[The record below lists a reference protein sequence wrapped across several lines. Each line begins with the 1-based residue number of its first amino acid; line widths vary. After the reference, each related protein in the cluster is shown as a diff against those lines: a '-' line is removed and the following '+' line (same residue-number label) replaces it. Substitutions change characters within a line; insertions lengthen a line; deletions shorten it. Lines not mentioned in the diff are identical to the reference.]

1 MSRTTK
7 DYILIGLKGMA
18 MGAAD
23 IVPGVSGGTIALIA
37 GIYEEFLNSLKSFS
51 SALLVLKNDGIK
63 ATWKHVNGNF
73 LVALFGGIAVSLLSL
88 VKFIKYAL
96 VEHPILL
103 WSFFFGLII
112 ASVYFVGK
120 QVSKWDI
127 KSLLALLLGTVGVF
141 LLTSL
146 GPAETPTDLWFV
158 FIAGMLA
165 ICAMILP
172 GISGAFILV
181 LLGKYA
187 YVIEAL
193 SDFKFSVIITF
204 GLGCI
209 TGLLSF
215 SHFLSYMLKK
225 HFNITIAL
233 LTGFMIGS
241 LNKIWPWKNTLETM
255 IDRHSEVVPKL
266 QENVLPANLEIG
278 EPQVLFAVLLAVA
291 GFALIFGL
299 ELFAQKKESAS

>member
-1 MSRTTK
+1 MSRTVK
-7 DYILIGLKGMA
+7 DYLLIGLKGIA

-23 IVPGVSGGTIALIA
+23 IIPGVSGGTIALIA
-37 GIYEEFLNSLKSFS
+37 GIYEEFIDSLKSFS

-63 ATWKHVNGNF
+63 ATWEHVNGNF
-73 LVALFGGIAVSLLSL
+73 LLALFSGIAVSLLSL
-88 VKFIKYAL
+88 VKFIKFAL

-120 QVSKWDI
+120 QVNKWDL
-127 KSLLALLLGTVGVF
+127 KSILALLIGTISIY
-141 LLTSL
+141 LITSL

-181 LLGKYA
+181 LLGKYS
-187 YVIEAL
+187 YVIESL
-193 SDFKFSVIITF
+193 NDFKFSVIITF

-215 SHFLSYMLKK
+215 SHFLSFMLKK
-225 HFNITIAL
+225 HFNLTIAL

-255 IDRHSEVVPKL
+255 IDRHGEVVPKI
-266 QENVLPANLEIG
+266 QENVIPSSLAVG
-278 EPQVLFAVLLAVA
+278 EPQIMLASFLAVA
-291 GFALIFGL
+291 GFAIIFGL
-299 ELFAQKKESAS
+299 ELFASKKNHA

>member
-1 MSRTTK
+1 MNRSTK
-7 DYILIGLKGMA
+7 DYFIIGLKGMA

-37 GIYEEFLNSLKSFS
+37 GIYEEFINSLKSFS
-51 SALLVLKNDGIK
+51 SALLVLKNNGIA
-63 ATWKHVNGNF
+63 ATWKHINGNF
-73 LVALFGGIAVSLLSL
+73 LIALFVGIGVSLLSL
-88 VKFIKYAL
+88 VQFIKYAL
-96 VEHPILL
+96 LEHPILL
-103 WSFFFGLII
+103 WSFFFGLIV

-120 QVSKWDI
+120 QVNKWDA
-127 KSLLALLLGTVGVF
+127 KSIVSLVLGAVSIF
-141 LLTSL
+141 LITGL
-146 GPAETPTDLWFV
+146 GPAETPNALWFLFV
-158 FIAGMLA
+158 AGMLA

-187 YVIEAL
+187 YVIESL
-193 SDFKFSVIITF
+193 SDLKFSVIITF
-204 GLGCI
+204 ALGCI

-255 IDRHSEVVPKL
+255 LDRHGEVIPKI
-266 QENVLPANLEIG
+266 QENVMPAQLIDSD
-278 EPQVLFAVLLAVA
+278 PQVLMACILAVL
-291 GFALIFGL
+291 GFGIIFAL
-299 ELFAQKKESAS
+299 ELLAAKKESI

>member
-1 MSRTTK
+1 MSRTIK
-7 DYILIGLKGMA
+7 DYLLIGLKGMA

-37 GIYEEFLNSLKSFS
+37 GIYEEFLDSLKSFS
-51 SALLVLKNDGIK
+51 SALFVLKNDGIK
-63 ATWKHVNGNF
+63 ATWEHLNGNF
-73 LVALFGGIAVSLLSL
+73 LLALFGGIAISLVSL

-96 VEHPILL
+96 VEHPIIL

-120 QVSKWDI
+120 QVSKWDF
-127 KSLLALLLGTVGVF
+127 KSILALLIGTISIY
-141 LLTSL
+141 LITSL

-181 LLGKYA
+181 LLGKYS

-193 SDFKFSVIITF
+193 SDLKFSVIITF

-215 SHFLSYMLKK
+215 SHFLSFMLKK
-225 HFNITIAL
+225 HFNMTIAL

-255 IDRHSEVVPKL
+255 LDRHGEVVPKI
-266 QENVLPANLEIG
+266 QENVMPANLEIG
-278 EPQVLFAVLLAVA
+278 DPQIMLASMLGIA
-291 GFALIFGL
+291 GFAIIFGL
-299 ELFAQKKESAS
+299 ELLASKKDRA